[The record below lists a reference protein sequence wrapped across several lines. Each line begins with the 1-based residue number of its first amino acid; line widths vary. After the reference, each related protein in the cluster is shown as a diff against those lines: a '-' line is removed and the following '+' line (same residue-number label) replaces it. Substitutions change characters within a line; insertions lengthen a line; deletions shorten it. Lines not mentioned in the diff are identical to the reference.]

1 MIFVKPSEFKDSG
14 LVVNEGQ
21 GEPSRIPPPD
31 RLESSSSSE
40 ASTAGPRKP
49 RFAELPK
56 LRSGS
61 FGVLTVSFFA
71 SVITV
76 EEVDDFSLGTVT
88 REKSTMGYRVTFS
101 GKIPGA
107 DDRFFFFF

>member
-1 MIFVKPSEFKDSG
+1 MRDKESPHES
-14 LVVNEGQ
+14 
-21 GEPSRIPPPD
+21 PRRIS

-40 ASTAGPRKP
+40 ASTAGPRRP

-76 EEVDDFSLGTVT
+76 KEVDNLSLGVWTVT
-88 REKSTMGYRVTFS
+88 QSMSPESILRYSWCVVRRKMDVTIREEKRV
-101 GKIPGA
+101 IPG
-107 DDRFFFFF
+107 